1 MLRAGGCS
9 GGTNLSEQL
18 SATRGERDADR
29 PAVGVVRRP
38 FDQAAFFKSVDYLG
52 RRARRD
58 AESFSHR
65 AEPWTAEVA
74 HDLQRACVVGR

>member
-1 MLRAGGCS
+1 MLRAGGSS
-9 GGTNLSEQL
+9 GGVNLSEQL
-18 SATRGERDADR
+18 SATRGERDADGS
-29 PAVGVVRRP
+29 AVGIVWRP
-38 FDQAAFFKSVDYLG
+38 FDQAAFFKGVDYLG

-65 AEPWTAEVA
+65 AEPRTSEVA